1 MLVEMDLP
9 LAAGQ
14 MMGFATWVTL
24 RIPIPVA
31 VFQPVLQEAIPNFRV
46 SSWSLDQ
53 EGLCGAF
60 R

>member
-1 MLVEMDLP
+1 MDLP